1 VPSIRGLAAAGGW
14 RPFLDYHQIAMTD
27 RFDNLPGKARMP
39 FATFC
44 RTFCV
49 TDRERLL
56 LADGLQLDRHGLDPE
71 AGYRLLK
78 QLRR

>member
-1 VPSIRGLAAAGGW
+1 VQGCAPAFS
-14 RPFLDYHQIAMTD
+14 DHNQTAMTD
-27 RFDNLPGKARMP
+27 RFDHLPGKARMP
-39 FATFC
+39 FSAFC

-56 LADGLQLDRHGLDPE
+56 LADGLNSDRHGIDPE
-71 AGYRLLK
+71 AGYRLLR